1 MRWRSTAG
9 ARSKPRARAIAMV
22 MDGASRTEA
31 ARAQGLELQVLRDR
45 VLRSSTE
52 GLVDRPRGGS
62 EGRLTQA
69 QVAEVGAWI
78 EAGPDRERDGVTRRR
93 VRDIVRK
100 IEEAFGVVHTQKR
113 CPHDASKGRVSLRL
127 GAAGPPQG
135 GCGPAEGVRGGL
147 RGTVDVDAH
156 RRGAG
161 GPVEIGFQDEAR
173 VGRKGMTT
181 RVWSTGKQ
189 RPRPSPWPRLSV
201 RRHLRGVGIAHVADK
216 ANTASMN
223 EHLAVIG
230 AAVARV
236 RTAWSSWT
244 GQAGIAR
251 ATFSCTHPDAPASA
265 ARSSSPWS
273 RSSCSCNRT
282 ASPTACSRMS
292 PP

>member
-135 GCGPAEGVRGGL
+135 GCGATEGVRGGL

-161 GPVEIGFQDEAR
+161 GPGRDRVPGRSARRPEGDDDAGLVDWEA
-173 VGRKGMTT
+173 
-181 RVWSTGKQ
+181 
-189 RPRPSPWPRLSV
+189 
-201 RRHLRGVGIAHVADK
+201 
-216 ANTASMN
+216 
-223 EHLAVIG
+223 
-230 AAVARV
+230 
-236 RTAWSSWT
+236 
-244 GQAGIAR
+244 
-251 ATFSCTHPDAPASA
+251 ASA
-265 ARSSSPWS
+265 TIAMAPSFCSPPPARSAAS
-273 RSSCSCNRT
+273 
-282 ASPTACSRMS
+282 ASPMWRTRRTRRR
-292 PP
+292 